1 MATCGASRGE
11 LIRLSNQQFKVSFMV
26 EALPFSSGP
35 KPVAVLLHPS
45 TVPVIDVFR
54 SLSRLEDQYDLAML
68 DGPEQALATYT
79 QSDTAKGIVSDALLL
94 AFALTR
100 QRGRPFIHRPVG
112 SRHGSLDEYSLLTL
126 IGASRGASPEVAL
139 EAARYLDIVSL
150 DFMSA
155 LAGDLVRQIEH
166 GAVAFEVPSL
176 SEFRAILGMGSA
188 EEVLVETA
196 LARAE
201 FNFRHQ

>member
-1 MATCGASRGE
+1 
-11 LIRLSNQQFKVSFMV
+11 MV
-26 EALPFSSGP
+26 EALSYSSAAS
-35 KPVAVLLHPS
+35 PVAVLLHPS

-54 SLSRLEDQYDLAML
+54 SLNRLEDQYDLAML
-68 DGPEQALATYT
+68 DGPEQVLATYT
-79 QSDTAKGIVSDALLL
+79 QPETAKGIVSDALLL

-112 SRHGSLDEYSLLTL
+112 SRHGSLDEYTLLTL
-126 IGASRGASPEVAL
+126 IGASRDPSSELAL

-155 LAGDLVRQIEH
+155 LAGDLVRQIDL

-176 SEFRAILGMGSA
+176 PEFRAITGIGAA
-188 EEVLVETA
+188 EKVLVEAVLT
-196 LARAE
+196 RAE

>member
-1 MATCGASRGE
+1 
-11 LIRLSNQQFKVSFMV
+11 MV
-26 EALPFSSGP
+26 EALPFPSAGH
-35 KPVAVLLHPS
+35 PVAVLLHPS

-54 SLSRLEDQYDLAML
+54 SLNRLEDQYDLAML

-79 QSDTAKGIVSDALLL
+79 QPETAKGIVSEALLL

-126 IGASRGASPEVAL
+126 IGASRDPSSAVAL
-139 EAARYLDIVSL
+139 EAARHLDIVSL

-155 LAGDLVRQIEH
+155 LAGDLVRQMDL
-166 GAVAFEVPSL
+166 GAVAFDVPDL
-176 SEFRAILGMGSA
+176 PEFRAIMGVGA
-188 EEVLVETA
+188 LEEVQVETA
-196 LARAE
+196 LTRAE
-201 FNFRHQ
+201 FNFRH

>member
-1 MATCGASRGE
+1 MS
-11 LIRLSNQQFKVSFMV
+11 
-26 EALPFSSGP
+26 LPSGP
-35 KPVAVLLHPS
+35 NPVAVLLHPS
-45 TVPVIDVFR
+45 TVAVVDVFR
-54 SLSRLEDQYDLAML
+54 SLNRLEDHYDLALL

-79 QSDTAKGIVSDALLL
+79 QPDTAKGIVSDALLL

-126 IGASRGASPEVAL
+126 IGASRDASPEVAL

-155 LAGDLVRQIEH
+155 LAGDLVRQIEL

-176 SEFRAILGMGSA
+176 PELRAMLGVGTA

-196 LARAE
+196 LRRAE
-201 FNFRHQ
+201 LNFRHQ

>member
-1 MATCGASRGE
+1 M
-11 LIRLSNQQFKVSFMV
+11 
-26 EALPFSSGP
+26 
-35 KPVAVLLHPS
+35 AVLLHPS

-54 SLSRLEDQYDLAML
+54 SLNRLEDQYDLAML
-68 DGPEQALATYT
+68 DGPEQVLATYT
-79 QSDTAKGIVSDALLL
+79 QPETAKGIVSDALLL

-112 SRHGSLDEYSLLTL
+112 SRHGSLDEYTLLTL
-126 IGASRGASPEVAL
+126 IGASRDPSSELAL

-155 LAGDLVRQIEH
+155 LAGDLVRQIDL

-176 SEFRAILGMGSA
+176 PEFRAITGIGAA
-188 EEVLVETA
+188 EKVLVEAVLT
-196 LARAE
+196 RAE

>member
-1 MATCGASRGE
+1 
-11 LIRLSNQQFKVSFMV
+11 MV
-26 EALPFSSGP
+26 EALPFPSAAS
-35 KPVAVLLHPS
+35 PVAVLLHPS

-54 SLSRLEDQYDLAML
+54 CLSRLEDQYDLAML

-79 QSDTAKGIVSDALLL
+79 QSETAKGIVSDALLL

-100 QRGRPFIHRPVG
+100 QRGRPFVHKPVG
-112 SRHGSLDEYSLLTL
+112 SRHGSLDEYCLLTL
-126 IGASRGASPEVAL
+126 IGASRDLASGVAL
-139 EAARYLDIVSL
+139 EAARHLDIVSL

-155 LAGDLVRQIEH
+155 LAGDLVRQIDL

-176 SEFRAILGMGSA
+176 PEFHAMMGVGA
-188 EEVLVETA
+188 TEEVLVETA
-196 LARAE
+196 LTRAE

>member
-1 MATCGASRGE
+1 
-11 LIRLSNQQFKVSFMV
+11 MV
-26 EALPFSSGP
+26 EALRFPSASN
-35 KPVAVLLHPS
+35 PVAVLLHPS

-79 QSDTAKGIVSDALLL
+79 QSETAKGIVSDALLL

-112 SRHGSLDEYSLLTL
+112 SRHGSLDEYSVLTL
-126 IGASRGASPEVAL
+126 IGASREPSSEVAL
-139 EAARYLDIVSL
+139 EAARYLEIVSL
-150 DFMSA
+150 DFMAA
-155 LAGDLVRQIEH
+155 LAGELVRQIDI
-166 GAVAFEVPSL
+166 GTVAFEVPDL
-176 SEFRAILGMGSA
+176 PEFRAMIGVGPIG
-188 EEVLVETA
+188 EVHVETV
-196 LARAE
+196 LTRAE

>member
-1 MATCGASRGE
+1 M
-11 LIRLSNQQFKVSFMV
+11 
-26 EALPFSSGP
+26 
-35 KPVAVLLHPS
+35 AVLLHPS

-54 SLSRLEDQYDLAML
+54 SLNRLEDQYDLAML

-79 QSDTAKGIVSDALLL
+79 QPETAKGIVSEALLL

-126 IGASRGASPEVAL
+126 IGASRDPSSAVAL
-139 EAARYLDIVSL
+139 EAARHLDIVSL

-155 LAGDLVRQIEH
+155 LAGDLVRQMDL
-166 GAVAFEVPSL
+166 GAVAFDVPDL
-176 SEFRAILGMGSA
+176 PEFRAIMGVGA
-188 EEVLVETA
+188 LEEVQVETA
-196 LARAE
+196 LTRAE
-201 FNFRHQ
+201 FNFRH

>member
-1 MATCGASRGE
+1 
-11 LIRLSNQQFKVSFMV
+11 MV
-26 EALPFSSGP
+26 EALPFPSAGY
-35 KPVAVLLHPS
+35 PVAVLLHPS

-54 SLSRLEDQYDLAML
+54 SLNRLEDQYDLAML

-79 QSDTAKGIVSDALLL
+79 QPETAKGIVSDALLL

-126 IGASRGASPEVAL
+126 IGASRDPSSAVAL
-139 EAARYLDIVSL
+139 EAARHLDIVSL

-155 LAGDLVRQIEH
+155 LAGDLVRQMDL
-166 GAVAFEVPSL
+166 GAVAFDVPDL
-176 SEFRAILGMGSA
+176 PEFRAIMGVGA
-188 EEVLVETA
+188 LEEVQVETA
-196 LARAE
+196 LTRAE
-201 FNFRHQ
+201 FNFRH